1 MLTLSCH
8 TWFKAKNNFKCIV
21 LQKPK
26 NEHKHKPKNPLLC
39 QPAPLSHEFW
49 FIIYPKDHPQLLQIV
64 KQVQAMSR
72 KAWRESVYFP
82 RRAKPWIQTRNWE
95 FQVSG
100 QKRMT
105 MDPRRSKGRWTWPA
119 PGYFYLQPRVGSQAG
134 ISSHH
139 SYHEAEA
146 QVITEVHF
154 KT

>member
-1 MLTLSCH
+1 
-8 TWFKAKNNFKCIV
+8 
-21 LQKPK
+21 
-26 NEHKHKPKNPLLC
+26 
-39 QPAPLSHEFW
+39 
-49 FIIYPKDHPQLLQIV
+49 
-64 KQVQAMSR
+64 
-72 KAWRESVYFP
+72 
-82 RRAKPWIQTRNWE
+82 
-95 FQVSG
+95 
-100 QKRMT
+100 MT